1 MAITISDTPDVWSS
15 AYRPIEF
22 IFITDKLRNA
32 TPGEVDIPILFINQ
46 SALGVFVTI
55 SSQFSTRDLQIGEA
69 LRITSTDNGLYVG
82 TFRVLNAFV
91 SSGVLVAYIDTEYV
105 GDETG
110 GLASRT
116 YDNLRLVADVA
127 FASGTTSFPL
137 QANELNQFVL
147 NLQDI
152 AARQFIRTFDE
163 MAPGLAWGTLQ
174 NTDLSICQAYGINV
188 REQYTFWENGVP
200 YNSDDIG
207 ERAGAG
213 DTKVK
218 GYFAVDCIHPYH
230 KEEDGAVVMD
240 WDSNIKNLFIMA
252 DGLSGVRFL
261 TWASRTTQKVG
272 LDDDFYLSFLLQRS
286 TPFTTVR
293 AFITTYFHDGST
305 IGTVATDP
313 MTFSL
318 AGTINVGPS
327 VIPDGV
333 ITSFVSYYTVV
344 LLDALGNIISE
355 AMRLNID
362 RDCAE
367 IARRIYWRNKMG
379 GIDQYT
385 MKGREVEVSR
395 ASRQSISR
403 NYMPVPTVTSQFY
416 GSWMQRGVRVDPNRG
431 HFVTSELIR
440 VDVLQWLNEDCFESA
455 DHSTVVRDGWWT
467 PIVVTSTESMP
478 VSTNNV
484 NQRFILEYFY
494 GVDNLSQRA

>member
-1 MAITISDTPDVWSS
+1 MAITISDTPDKWSS

-22 IFITDKLRNA
+22 IFISDKQPNA
-32 TPGEVDIPILFINQ
+32 TPGEVDIPVLFIQQ

-55 SSQFSTRDLQIGEA
+55 SAQFSTRDLQIGEA
-69 LRITSTDNGLYVG
+69 IKISNTDNGLYVG

-116 YDNLRLVADVA
+116 YDNLRLVADVL
-127 FASGTTSFPL
+127 FAGGIISFPL
-137 QANELNQFVL
+137 QANELDQFIL
-147 NLQDI
+147 NVQDA
-152 AARQFIRTFDE
+152 AARRFIRTFDE
-163 MAPGLAWGTLQ
+163 VPVGLGWGVSQ
-174 NTDLSICQAYGINV
+174 DSNLSICQPYAINV

-200 YNSDDIG
+200 LNSDDVG
-207 ERAGAG
+207 ERAASGS
-213 DTKVK
+213 TKIK
-218 GYFAVDCIHPYH
+218 GYSAVNCIHPYH
-230 KEEDGAVVMD
+230 KEFNGSVVMD
-240 WDSNIKNLFIMA
+240 WDSDLHDIFVMQ
-252 DGLSGVRFL
+252 GLVSGTRFL

-272 LDDDFYLSFLLQRS
+272 VDDDFYLSYLTERA
-286 TPFTTVR
+286 TGFTEVR
-293 AFITTYFHDGST
+293 AFITTYFHDGT
-305 IGTVATDP
+305 PLGVVATDP
-313 MTFSL
+313 MAFSL
-318 AGTINVGPS
+318 ANTINVGPS
-327 VIPDGV
+327 VIPPGT
-333 ITSFVSYYTVV
+333 ITNFVSYYTVV
-344 LLDALGNIISE
+344 LLDPLGNTISE
-355 AMRLNID
+355 TMRLNID

-416 GSWMQRGVRVDPNRG
+416 GSWMQRGVRVDPTRG
-431 HFVTSELIR
+431 HLVTSELIR
-440 VDVLQWLNEDCFESA
+440 VDILRWLNEDCFESA

-467 PIVVTSTESMP
+467 PVVVTSTESIP
-478 VSTNNV
+478 ASTNNV

>member
-1 MAITISDTPDVWSS
+1 MAITISDTPDKWSS

-22 IFITDKLRNA
+22 IFISDKQPNA
-32 TPGEVDIPILFINQ
+32 TPGEVDIPVLFINQ

-55 SSQFSTRDLQIGEA
+55 SAQFSTRDLQIGEA
-69 LRITSTDNGLYVG
+69 IKISATDNGLYVG

-116 YDNLRLVADVA
+116 YDNLRLVADVS
-127 FASGTTSFPL
+127 FIGGTTSFPL
-137 QANELNQFVL
+137 QVNSTSKFILNV
-147 NLQDI
+147 QDL

-163 MAPGLAWGTLQ
+163 MPPGIGWNTLQ
-174 NTDLSICQAYGINV
+174 NTDLSICQAYAINV

-200 YNSDDIG
+200 SNSDDIG
-207 ERAGAG
+207 ERADAGGA
-213 DTKVK
+213 KIK
-218 GYFAVDCIHPYH
+218 GYNAVNCIHPYH
-230 KEEDGAVVMD
+230 KELNGSVVMD
-240 WDSNIKNLFIMA
+240 WDSDLHDTHVMTSA
-252 DGLSGVRFL
+252 GEGTRFL

-272 LDDDFYLSFLLQRS
+272 LDDDFYLSFLVERA
-286 TPFTTVR
+286 TGFTTVR
-293 AFITTYFHDGST
+293 AFITTYFHDGTPLGVVS
-305 IGTVATDP
+305 TDP
-313 MTFSL
+313 LTFSL
-318 AGTINVGPS
+318 CGTVNVGPS
-327 VIPDGV
+327 VIPPGT
-333 ITSFVSYYTVV
+333 ITNFVSYYTVV
-344 LLDALGNIISE
+344 LLDPLGNVISE
-355 AMRLNID
+355 TMRLNID

-416 GSWMQRGVRVDPNRG
+416 GSWMQRGVRVDPTRG
-431 HFVTSELIR
+431 HLVTSELIR
-440 VDVLQWLNEDCFESA
+440 VDVLRWLNEDCFESA
-455 DHSTVVRDGWWT
+455 DHSTVVREGWWT
-467 PIVVTSTESMP
+467 PVVLTSTESIP